1 LGGDISNNI
10 NYDNMEE
17 KMFII
22 QPDEVMSERYE
33 YSQMQKD
40 FMRHLV
46 DKISNMGKDL
56 LGNFVIEVDLKDIVK
71 KPENNSQMIDEIKD
85 LMEKPIIYNFIRDNS
100 RIEVK
105 TNLIANL
112 SYQKGTEKIFI
123 TMTEEGLRILSE
135 NLIEDMN

>member
-1 LGGDISNNI
+1 
-10 NYDNMEE
+10 MEE

>member
-1 LGGDISNNI
+1 
-10 NYDNMEE
+10 
-17 KMFII
+17 MFII